1 MKRAQQREKIVKGNR
16 VLKEHIKARKR
27 EHMKTYRKKLKSKKD
42 TKGSNDSEKKAGSV
56 KKQKAVLNTQRWRMR
71 IKLAESKNDSSSCT
85 NKDDNNND
93 GTENRN
99 DCPTEER

>member
-1 MKRAQQREKIVKGNR
+1 
-16 VLKEHIKARKR
+16 
-27 EHMKTYRKKLKSKKD
+27 
-42 TKGSNDSEKKAGSV
+42 
-56 KKQKAVLNTQRWRMR
+56 MR